1 MELNVACRHA
11 QNAAAHHQTPLSF
24 CIVEN
29 HSIDDCVKTYFSEEN
44 PALEL
49 VCAGAPGA
57 PAVGLSVPFHGG
69 GRGHGG

>member
-1 MELNVACRHA
+1 MLPADTLRMLQHITRLCLAFALLKITE
-11 QNAAAHHQTPLSF
+11 
-24 CIVEN
+24 
-29 HSIDDCVKTYFSEEN
+29 DDCVNTYFSEEN

-57 PAVGLSVPFHGG
+57 PAVGLSVPSHGG

>member
-11 QNAAAHHQTPLSF
+11 QNAAAHQQTPLSLYALLK
-24 CIVEN
+24 ITK
-29 HSIDDCVKTYFSEEN
+29 DCVKTYFSEEN
-44 PALEL
+44 SALEL

>member
-1 MELNVACRHA
+1 MLPADTLRMLQH
-11 QNAAAHHQTPLSF
+11 
-24 CIVEN
+24 I
-29 HSIDDCVKTYFSEEN
+29 SILRLLYALLKITDDECVKTYFSEEN

-57 PAVGLSVPFHGG
+57 PAVGLSVPFHRG